1 VGYVPNSPDNDI
13 QVDIPNGSIVVNL
26 LVDNMSPVLW
36 NKDAFE
42 SLALDEETKVLIT
55 ALVTNKITTNISVDI
70 MSGKGNGLIV
80 LLHG

>member
-1 VGYVPNSPDNDI
+1 
-13 QVDIPNGSIVVNL
+13 
-26 LVDNMSPVLW
+26 MSPVLW

-42 SLALDEETKVLIT
+42 NLALDEETKVLIT
-55 ALVTNKITTNISVDI
+55 ALVTNKISTNMSVDI